1 VFILRTLRKNKQ
13 TIYYANQTGLV
24 PIYEKD
30 ENGDIKYIEID
41 GVKTPVETGNYE
53 MSYGKAVDVSGNITM
68 SGDESSETEYGID
81 SSGYDAVLILDK
93 GEADISETSVVWF
106 ENNVRYKDTENQSA
120 DPNSADYKVLK
131 KVPSLNGLKYIL
143 GKRV

>member
-1 VFILRTLRKNKQ
+1 MRTLQKNKQ

-30 ENGDIKYIEID
+30 ENGEIKYIEID
-41 GVKTPVETGNYE
+41 GVKIPVETGNYE
-53 MSYGKAVDVSGNITM
+53 MSYGKAIDIDGNITM

-106 ENNVRYKDTENQSA
+106 ENDVKYKDLENQSA
-120 DPNSADYKVLK
+120 DPNTADYKVLK

>member
-1 VFILRTLRKNKQ
+1 MRTLNKNKQ

-24 PIYEKD
+24 PIYETD
-30 ENGDIKYIEID
+30 ENGEIKYIDVD
-41 GVKTPVETGNYE
+41 GVKIPVETGNYE
-53 MSYGKAVDVSGNITM
+53 MSYGKAIDILGNITM

-93 GEADISETSVVWF
+93 EEADISETSIVWF
-106 ENNVRYKDTENQSA
+106 ENNVKYKNTEKMST

>member
-1 VFILRTLRKNKQ
+1 MRTLRKNKQ
-13 TIYYANQTGLV
+13 TIYYANQTELV

-30 ENGDIKYIEID
+30 ENGEIKYIEID
-41 GVKTPVETGNYE
+41 GVKIPVETGKYE
-53 MSYGKAVDVSGNITM
+53 MSYGKAIDIDGNITM
-68 SGDESSETEYGID
+68 SGDESNETEYGID

-93 GEADISETSVVWF
+93 NEADISETSVVWF
-106 ENNVRYKDTENQSA
+106 ESDVKYKDIEKTST

>member
-1 VFILRTLRKNKQ
+1 MRTLQKNKQ

>member
-1 VFILRTLRKNKQ
+1 LRTLRKNKQ